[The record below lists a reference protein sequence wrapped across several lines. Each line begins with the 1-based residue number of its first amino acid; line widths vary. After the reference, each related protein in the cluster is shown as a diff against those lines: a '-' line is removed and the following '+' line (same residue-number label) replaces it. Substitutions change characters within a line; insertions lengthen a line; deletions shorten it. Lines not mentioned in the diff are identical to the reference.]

1 MRRKIGIISV
11 IMIAVLSLTTLATVF
26 NVALMTPV
34 FAEEREKVEAVFW
47 PDPDYWYMD
56 VKGVLSSDSYVLF
69 PHNHTSLNIGFSKF
83 AELIDAREGHKKGL
97 EFGAVDPFAPPGGPG
112 LSEEIPEDWWLNGW
126 LINITYQ
133 LKVSP
138 VAGAVRRNVW
148 AMAQY
153 STTYGVRGPWLRVD
167 FPDGDCA
174 GTAADGD
181 RPGIKQYCEDP
192 LDYGHVIEDEYYKWT
207 DYPYDELH
215 SGGRVTNG
223 TAVTEPI
230 RVLYDDGR
238 RFVALLNTT
247 IYDHPEPGPS
257 TESDI
262 PLVSIIFTIDFY
274 KDKHQVIILKDIKSK
289 IPVKKLVGKINVQFS
304 ERGEWDLG
312 DDIHGYK
319 SYVHFYTYGTCS
331 PHDGVSEGLPTV
343 YDEDYHTMM
352 AYKIG
357 KGKTCFYRYG
367 LPGGTGATSWRTY
380 DLFQAINPGANVVG
394 YAAYWPPLSD
404 WTVYGW
410 DLPGVQ
416 SGLVFRSM
424 DAVDPHFTDIPDPP
438 GEPEIPYVIAEWD
451 FELGAKTE
459 DDRAFRAVGV
469 YGVTERVDADDEQ
482 LGGDNIPEDEVLNY
496 MLREVFNPWDLR
508 EASSKEMFRWANV
521 TIILDGTLVEGDK
534 LVIDLTKLIPE
545 DDWRCV
551 NIVQDD
557 EWDDYSVF
565 AERVIDE
572 TTGKLLVRVD
582 DYTIFTKPGTCPHNS
597 LWIKFNNP
605 DAVIGH
611 RIKVLFSTNVTVNG
625 YGRYEWIVVG
635 RDSKPIDS
643 AGAAMVAAA
652 LKDKECWS
660 DDLDGWICRPI
671 EVGLSGFDM
680 RDPIRPTAAWLL
692 HRFGT
697 AYDRASYVGPY
708 GPALIDDWVN
718 DIIWPVSTSNIIA
731 VGGPGAN
738 LMADYFNTFS
748 QAIFRS
754 TTGKHWAVGGAPYD
768 WLIPSDWGANR
779 MHRYP
784 NRAAGEGLAI
794 ITTYK
799 DLNGTVGF
807 VIYGATGED
816 TWWATYW
823 LYDIHG
829 IDLDDLDGDGDTQDS
844 VCFTY
849 VDTSSGKTITT
860 CEDNGLR
867 LLQKMN
873 PGVTTIVLKITYP
886 TEGNTPTFEVLKLLG
901 TISTKTPEDP

>member
-1 MRRKIGIISV
+1 MNRKIGIISV

-47 PDPDYWYMD
+47 PDPDNWYMD
-56 VKGVLSSDSYVLF
+56 VKGVLSNDSYLLF

-83 AELIDAREGHKKGL
+83 AEFIDARKDHKKGL
-97 EFGAVDPFAPPGGPG
+97 EFGAVDPFAPPGGSG
-112 LSEEIPEDWWLNGW
+112 LSEEIPESWWLNGW

-133 LKVSP
+133 LKISP

-167 FPDGDCA
+167 FPNGDCA

-192 LDYGHVIEDEYYKWT
+192 MDLGHVIEDEYYKWA
-207 DYPYDELH
+207 DYPYDELY

-257 TESDI
+257 TEADI

-274 KDKHQVIILKDIKSK
+274 KDKHQVIVLKDIKSK
-289 IPVKKLVGKINVQFS
+289 VPVKQLVGKINVQFS

-319 SYVHFYTYGTCS
+319 SYVHFYTYGTC
-331 PHDGVSEGLPTV
+331 GVEDQESIAADTV
-343 YDEDYHTMM
+343 YNEDYHTMM
-352 AYKIG
+352 AHPSG
-357 KGKTCFYRYG
+357 VLGDGQFPEKTCFFRYAIRDYSNS
-367 LPGGTGATSWRTY
+367 PTGWNTF
-380 DLFQAINPGANVVG
+380 DLFQAINRDAEVVG

-410 DLPGVQ
+410 DLSGVQ

-424 DAVDPHFTDIPDPP
+424 DAGDPHFINIPGTTYGGP

-451 FELGAKTE
+451 FDLGPVGAE
-459 DDRAFRAVGV
+459 DRAFRAVGV
-469 YGVTERVDADDEQ
+469 YGVTKRVSADDEQ
-482 LGGDNIPEDEVLNY
+482 LGGKNILEDEVINY
-496 MLREVFNPWDLR
+496 TLREVFNPWDLSD
-508 EASSKEMFRWANV
+508 ASSKEMFRWAYRTTV
-521 TIILDGTLVEGDK
+521 PSDGQV
-534 LVIDLTKLIPE
+534 VIDLTKLIPE
-545 DDWRCV
+545 ADWRCV
-551 NIVQDD
+551 NLVED
-557 EWDDYSVF
+557 WAWNDYSVF
-565 AERVIDE
+565 AERIIDE
-572 TTGKLLVRVD
+572 TTGKLLVRGE
-582 DYTIFTKPGTCPHNS
+582 DYTIATDTTTCPHNS
-597 LWIKFNNP
+597 LKIGITNP
-605 DAVIGH
+605 EVIDH
-611 RIKVLFSTNVTVNG
+611 QIKVLFSTNVTVSG

-652 LKDKECWS
+652 LKDKMCIS
-660 DDLDGWICRPI
+660 DAESGWICSPI

-697 AYDRASYVGPY
+697 ADDRASYVGRY

-718 DIIWPVSTSNIIA
+718 DITWPVSTSNIIA

-738 LMADYFNTFS
+738 LVADYFNTFS

-754 TTGKHWAVGGAPYD
+754 KTGKHWKVGGKPYD

-779 MHRYP
+779 MHPYP
-784 NRAAGEGLAI
+784 DRSKGEGLAI

-829 IDLDDLDGDGDTQDS
+829 PDR
-844 VCFTY
+844 CFTY
-849 VDTSSGKTITT
+849 RKTSTGEFVTSI
-860 CEDNGLR
+860 CADNGLR
-867 LLQKMN
+867 LLQEMN

-886 TEGNTPTFEVLKLLG
+886 TEGNTPTFEIIKLLG
-901 TISTKTPEDP
+901 TISTKTPTDP